1 MTGGTVDGATVGMT
15 AGKDVLLDGG
25 AIAGTNVNLTAGTNG
40 KAYNIILRNG
50 SLNATNADM
59 TTSGYVDEYY
69 KVGANNDDTSGD
81 YDLSV
86 SGTLTVSA
94 TGIDNEDASGYGID
108 LGSSKNKLSKVVL
121 HTDQGNVIVGNG
133 GDNDLKV
140 SVQNGEQVNGF
151 IDIHN
156 YAGGAKNDVIID
168 ASLVATDNINIV
180 NDEKDIQVA
189 ESASAVTGDKINF
202 TAAGNIV
209 NAKSAIADAADVTAK
224 SSITLTAGGDIT
236 NDGKYTVANDGD
248 IKLDAKGA
256 ITNNGAYTIANG
268 DVTLTA
274 DGDIQ
279 NSKDGDITINKNGC
293 IQLKGKNITNAG
305 DYLLKGNGNIKL
317 EAQGNIKNEAKGD
330 YVINGEGNINLT
342 AGSDIENRG
351 SFKTLTKGDITI
363 KAKGDIKNI
372 KDEQSLA
379 GDGNFTVKEGN
390 ITLTGK
396 NITNYGDYTV
406 DNGNITL
413 DAQEKITNDA
423 KGDYVINGE
432 GDIKLTGNDITNAG
446 DYEIHGNGNITLDAR
461 NDLFNEGNY
470 TIGKDGD
477 INLKAAGQI
486 SNMDDFTVGG
496 KGDITIISTNPSTDE
511 KDVVN
516 YGKLTTNAGNV
527 SITAEDDVFNFGVIG
542 TSTGDIAITSN
553 EGTVYNKQ
561 GADLMTGAGNVTLT
575 AKSSDNQYYYY
586 GENGPV
592 AVKEADRA
600 NIKERVE
607 NGKVVGWYLE
617 ITGTDGKTAVQYDV
631 YKNGSV
637 FNAGDIM
644 AKDGVIKLT
653 SDHGDVTNY
662 DDFSNFELKNANGET
677 VKGSN
682 IATSDIEISAAEGA
696 VYNSK
701 DLESGENITLTAK
714 EGLGNFAYNIYA
726 GKNITLHATAGDIH
740 NTSVLES
747 VAGNVTL
754 QADNGNITNGLGNNS
769 ASGDIITLGGSVKLE
784 AKGKNADGTGHNV
797 TNYGD
802 IVAIGDTVGDKAGSG
817 SIILK
822 SEYGNVNNYD
832 DFNTVGAGDE
842 SYKYDAKKHLSVKGI
857 TDGSSYNVA
866 TSNIEISAA
875 NGKIYNDKHYLVGLG
890 DVTLTAKEGLGSY
903 GDVILAGGDI
913 TLTNT
918 EGSLMNSANLV
929 SMNGDIT
936 LNAEKG
942 NVVNTTKG
950 QVIALN
956 GNVTMNAGGPIDADH
971 TIYLVDAKGNTT
983 KLDGVS
989 ADVADRIIISESYY
1003 LKADGTKHFLTNS
1016 DTYAQ
1021 GNTVYTQVSY
1031 VDGNNQR
1038 QLIKDGIEGKLE
1050 AYRAGDVVNRGDIVA
1065 RKGEDKTNA
1074 EAGNV
1079 ILKAAKGNVT
1089 NYDDFKLVGNGS
1101 GTYQYQGAEGYAVGE
1116 DGKVKA
1122 KFNAGTSYNEN
1133 KNYVLSDS
1141 SMEFKA
1147 PEGYLYNDLALV
1159 SDQDITLES
1168 GKDLTIGTNF
1178 ASAEADGNIIIRS
1191 LNGAIKNNSQV
1202 VSKNGSIVLDAAAGG
1217 ITSVKGDNDS
1227 GKLSVGLNGSLSL
1240 VSIYG
1245 DINVDELFAGDMAA
1259 AGTKQGNINI
1269 GKIEGKDVVIYTED
1283 KASTINVK
1291 NTIKADEKLFLQ
1303 GNHFAG
1309 NIDVEHKDGNGT
1321 LYVDVDGVSADGTS
1335 PVGGNLHLNINGDAN
1350 FGMLNVTNAE
1360 INVSGKASVDK
1371 MHVAGATHITSL
1383 GYKTG
1388 IYGGGAVPVG
1398 DDSNVLYYDGGSAK
1412 ANRGLH
1418 LTAEQFRAVQDEGHD
1433 KLRALETMEKLH
1445 DDLRQDTG
1453 SALGSGSAANGDW
1466 MNLYVHSNN
1475 RQTSNG
1481 LMLRIDNNYF
1491 AGPQRWTAED
1501 LSTKLLDY
1509 KIEQTYADLIADPIS
1524 IFNRYDLVEVPAKP
1538 VGELIGVNAPNSV
1551 TLTKV
1556 NDKLYVEEADEAE
1569 EK

>member
-1 MTGGTVDGATVGMT
+1 M
-15 AGKDVLLDGG
+15 
-25 AIAGTNVNLTAGTNG
+25 
-40 KAYNIILRNG
+40 
-50 SLNATNADM
+50 
-59 TTSGYVDEYY
+59 
-69 KVGANNDDTSGD
+69 
-81 YDLSV
+81 
-86 SGTLTVSA
+86 TVSA

-121 HTDQGNVIVGNG
+121 HTDKGNVIVGNG

-140 SVQNGEQVNGF
+140 SVQDGKQVNGF

-168 ASLVATDNINIV
+168 ASLIATGDINIV
-180 NDEKDIQVA
+180 NDEKDIIVDDK
-189 ESASAVTGDKINF
+189 ASSVNGDKINF

-209 NAKSAIADAADVTAK
+209 NEKSSVTDAADVTAK
-224 SSITLTAGGDIT
+224 SGITLTAGGNIS

-256 ITNNGAYTIANG
+256 ITNNGAYTVENG
-268 DVTLTA
+268 DVTLA
-274 DGDIQ
+274 AGGDIT
-279 NSKDGDITINKNGC
+279 NTKDGDITINKNGH
-293 IQLKGKNITNAG
+293 IQLQGNNITNAG
-305 DYLLKGNGNIKL
+305 DYEIHSDGGIKL
-317 EAQGNIKNEAKGD
+317 DAKGNIKNEATGD
-330 YVINGEGNINLT
+330 YVINGEGNIELT
-342 AGSDIENRG
+342 AGGNIENG
-351 SFKTLTKGDITI
+351 GGFKTLTKGNITI
-363 KAKGDIKNI
+363 KADGDIANVKN
-372 KDEQSLA
+372 DQSVS
-379 GDGNFTVKEGN
+379 GDANFTVKDGN

-413 DAQEKITNDA
+413 DAKENITNDR

-432 GDIKLTGNDITNAG
+432 GNINLTAGGNIENGGYYKILQKGDIVITADGNITNTADGDFTVNEGSIHLKGNDITNEG
-446 DYEIHGNGNITLDAR
+446 DYIVENGDITLEAKNNIKNLAKGDYKITGNGNISLNAQ
-461 NDLFNEGNY
+461 NDLLNEGNY
-470 TIGKDGD
+470 TIGKDGN
-477 INLKAAGQI
+477 INLQAAGQI
-486 SNMDDFTVGG
+486 SNYDDFTVGG
-496 KGDITIISTNPSTDE
+496 TGDITIISTNPSDDE
-511 KDVVN
+511 RDVVN
-516 YGKLTTNAGNV
+516 SGKLTTNIGNV

-542 TSTGDIAITSN
+542 TSKGDIAITSN
-553 EGTVYNKQ
+553 EGTVYNRQ

-575 AKSSDNQYYYY
+575 AKSSDNDYYYY
-586 GENGPV
+586 SEDGPV
-592 AVKEADRA
+592 KVTSENKDKI
-600 NIKERVE
+600 IKVTD
-607 NGKVVGWYLE
+607 NHGNVIGGYVE
-617 ITGTDGKTAVQYDV
+617 ITKDGKTERYDV

-747 VAGNVTL
+747 VAGDVTL
-754 QADNGNITNGLGNNS
+754 LADNGNITNGLGNNS

-802 IVAIGDTVGDKAGSG
+802 IVAIGDTVGDTAGSG

-822 SEYGNVNNYD
+822 AEYGDVNNYD
-832 DFNTVGAGDE
+832 DFNTVGAGNE

-866 TSNIEISAA
+866 TSNIEISAT

-1003 LKADGTKHFLTNS
+1003 LNADGTKHFLTNT
-1016 DTYAQ
+1016 DTDAK
-1021 GNTVYTQVSY
+1021 GNKVYTQVSY
-1031 VDGNNQR
+1031 VDDNNKR
-1038 QLIKDGIEGKLE
+1038 QLIKDGIEGKQE

-1065 RKGEDKTNA
+1065 IKGSDKTDA

-1079 ILKAAKGNVT
+1079 TLKAANGNVT
-1089 NYDDFKLVGNGS
+1089 NYDDFKLVDNGS
-1101 GTYQYQGAEGYAVGE
+1101 GTYHYKGADGYAAGD
-1116 DGKVKA
+1116 DGSTKA
-1122 KFNAGTSYNEN
+1122 KFNTGTIYNQN
-1133 KNYVLSDS
+1133 KDYVLSDS
-1141 SMEFKA
+1141 NMEFKA

-1159 SDQDITLES
+1159 SHKDITLES

-1178 ASAEADGNIIIRS
+1178 ASVEADGNIIIRS

-1202 VSKNGSIVLDAAAGG
+1202 ISNNGSIILDAEKG
-1217 ITSVKGDNDS
+1217 ITSVKGDSDS
-1227 GKLSVGLNGSLSL
+1227 GKLKVGLNGSLSL

-1259 AGTKQGNINI
+1259 VGTKEGNINI
-1269 GKIEGKDVVIYTED
+1269 GQINGKDVIIYTED
-1283 KASTINVK
+1283 ADSTIDVGK
-1291 NTIKADEKLFLQ
+1291 IKVDEKLFLQ
-1303 GNHFAG
+1303 GNHFG
-1309 NIDVEHKDGNGT
+1309 KLDIDRSESSGTLFVDVNGVSKDGSAP
-1321 LYVDVDGVSADGTS
+1321 VSGD
-1335 PVGGNLHLNINGDAN
+1335 LNMTIDGDAD
-1350 FGMLNVTNAE
+1350 FRSLNVTNAE
-1360 INVSGKASVDK
+1360 ITVGGKLSVDK
-1371 MHVAGATHITSL
+1371 MHVGGAAHLYTP
-1383 GYKTG
+1383 GMKTG
-1388 IYGGGAVPVG
+1388 IFGIGATPKA
-1398 DDSNVLYYDGGSAK
+1398 DDSNVLYFDANSEECGKGGMK
-1412 ANRGLH
+1412 
-1418 LTAEQFRAVQDEGHD
+1418 LTAEQFRAVQDEGSD
-1433 KLRALETMEKLH
+1433 TLRVFKTLEQLH
-1445 DDLRQDTG
+1445 DDLRADAAG
-1453 SALGSGSAANGDW
+1453 GNAGADANGW
-1466 MNLYVHSNN
+1466 MNLYVDSGNH
-1475 RQTSNG
+1475 QTSNG
-1481 LMLRIDNNYF
+1481 LLLRIDHNYY
-1491 AGPQRWTAED
+1491 AGLQRWSAED

-1509 KIEQTYADLIADPIS
+1509 KIEQTYEDLFADPIN
-1524 IFNRYDLVEVPAKP
+1524 IYNRYDLVEVPAKP
-1538 VGELIGVNAPNSV
+1538 VGELVQVVTPNRG

-1556 NDKLYVEEADEAE
+1556 NDKLYVEEDESAE
-1569 EK
+1569 EDK